1 MSNYDIKSE
10 EKFMGQNAWFSLF
23 MGVTLLIISVYPMLN
38 QTSAPLLFLGTAA
51 FLGSFFMFVI
61 RGGFT
66 WRMKYHLTYKDE
78 YLNTIDTIAYKH
90 VMLGLLFSM
99 GGVYLLSDTLALE
112 VSHSMMATFYLAVM
126 SLIYGASLLWQNRD

>member
-1 MSNYDIKSE
+1 MSNHDIQSE

-23 MGVTLLIISVYPMLN
+23 MGVTLLIISVYPLLN
-38 QTSAPLLFLGTAA
+38 HTSAPLLLLGSVA

-66 WRMKYHLTYKDE
+66 WKMKFHLTYKDE

-90 VMLGLLFSM
+90 VVLGLLFSM
-99 GGVYLLSDTLALE
+99 GGVYLFSDDFALS
-112 VSHSMMATFYLAVM
+112 VSHSMMASFYIAVM
-126 SLIYGASLLWQNRD
+126 SLIYGTSILWQSKD

>member
-66 WRMKYHLTYKDE
+66 WRMKYTLTYKDE

-90 VMLGLLFSM
+90 VVLGLLFSM

-126 SLIYGASLLWQNRD
+126 NLIYGVSILWQSKD

>member
-1 MSNYDIKSE
+1 MKQQDIKTE
-10 EKFMGQNAWFSLF
+10 EKFMSHNAWFSIF
-23 MGVTLLIISVYPMLN
+23 MGVTLLIISGYPMLDN
-38 QTSAPLLFLGTAA
+38 TSAPLLFLGSAA

-90 VMLGLLFSM
+90 VVLGLLFSL
-99 GGVYLLSDTLALE
+99 GAVYILSDGLALD

-126 SLIYGASLLWQNRD
+126 SLIYGISILWQSRD

>member
-1 MSNYDIKSE
+1 
-10 EKFMGQNAWFSLF
+10 

-90 VMLGLLFSM
+90 VVLGLLFSM

-126 SLIYGASLLWQNRD
+126 SLIYGVSILWQSKD

>member
-90 VMLGLLFSM
+90 VMLGLLFSL

>member
-61 RGGFT
+61 RDGFT

-90 VMLGLLFSM
+90 VVLGLLFSM

>member
-23 MGVTLLIISVYPMLN
+23 MGITLLSISVYPMLN
-38 QTSAPLLFLGTAA
+38 KTSAPLLFLGTAA

-90 VMLGLLFSM
+90 VVLGLLFSM

-112 VSHSMMATFYLAVM
+112 VSHSMMAAFYVAVM
-126 SLIYGASLLWQNRD
+126 SLIYGVSILWQSKD

>member
-1 MSNYDIKSE
+1 MSSYDIKSE

-23 MGVTLLIISVYPMLN
+23 MGFSLLIISVYPILN
-38 QTSAPLLFLGTAA
+38 QTSTPLLLLGTIA

-66 WRMKYHLTYKDE
+66 WKMKYHLTYKDE

-90 VMLGLLFSM
+90 VVLGLLFSL
-99 GGVYLLSDTLALE
+99 GGVYLFSDDLALS

-126 SLIYGASLLWQNRD
+126 SLIYGASILWQSKG

>member
-1 MSNYDIKSE
+1 MSSYDIQSE

-23 MGVTLLIISVYPMLN
+23 MGVTLLIISVYPLLN
-38 QTSAPLLFLGTAA
+38 HTSAPLLLLGPVA

-66 WRMKYHLTYKDE
+66 WKMKFHLTYKDE

-90 VMLGLLFSM
+90 VVLGLLFSM
-99 GGVYLLSDTLALE
+99 GGVYLFSDDFALS
-112 VSHSMMATFYLAVM
+112 VSHSMMASFYIAVM
-126 SLIYGASLLWQNRD
+126 SLIYGTSILWQSKD

>member
-23 MGVTLLIISVYPMLN
+23 MGITLLIISVYSMLN

-90 VMLGLLFSM
+90 VVLGLLFSM
-99 GGVYLLSDTLALE
+99 GGVYLLSDTFALE

-126 SLIYGASLLWQNRD
+126 SLIYGVSILWQSKD

>member
-10 EKFMGQNAWFSLF
+10 EKFMAQNAWFSLF
-23 MGVTLLIISVYPMLN
+23 MGITLLIISVYPILN
-38 QTSAPLLFLGTAA
+38 QTSASLLFLGTAA

-90 VMLGLLFSM
+90 VVLGLLFSM

-112 VSHSMMATFYLAVM
+112 VSHSMMAAFYVAVM
-126 SLIYGASLLWQNRD
+126 SLIYGVSILWQSKD